1 MFNTLYI
8 VDPAMDILVL
18 QNELQAEE
26 ESPYD
31 SFITVFTKDGAAGVA
46 SGFKEGKSGQLS
58 ALLFCLENSR
68 VYNDAVAEISEQDYG
83 QTVIDDAKI
92 LSERMEE
99 MDEEEDNPA
108 IVQPIEFHTEG

>member
-1 MFNTLYI
+1 
-8 VDPAMDILVL
+8 MDILVL

-108 IVQPIEFHTEG
+108 LVQPIMFHTEG